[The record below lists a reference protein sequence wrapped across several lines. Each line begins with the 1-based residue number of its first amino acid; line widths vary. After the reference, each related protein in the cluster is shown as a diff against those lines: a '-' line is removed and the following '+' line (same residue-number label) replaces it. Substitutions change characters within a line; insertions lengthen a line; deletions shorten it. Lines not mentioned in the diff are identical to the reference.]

1 MKIELNIKD
10 KNKFNELYNQKLL
23 NMTID
28 DMYNEFLFYFN
39 VREANKYKNVS
50 EYFNNYFD
58 LDDEDLIVINQY
70 NSNNFKLLNIN
81 DYLQNKT
88 IHRHQLQH
96 YLNNILFL
104 LMKYLNF

>member
-28 DMYNEFLFYFN
+28 DMYNEFLFYFD

-58 LDDEDLIVINQY
+58 LDSEDITVINQY

-81 DYLQNKT
+81 DYLENQKKP
-88 IHRHQLQH
+88 
-96 YLNNILFL
+96 LNRKKIVYLFL
-104 LMKYLNF
+104 FNQFGITF